1 MTLPKP
7 RLAKTRL
14 QVMWNRL
21 LAVVEEQGQALIRAA
36 FSPIV
41 RESGDISAGIF
52 DIRGRMLAQAVTGT
66 PGHINTMAEAVIN
79 LMERFPTDAM
89 RPGDI
94 YMTNDPW
101 LASGHLNDFLLLQP
115 AFHKG
120 RVVGFTS
127 CTSHL
132 ADLGGKG
139 MGPEGSDVFDEGL
152 LIPPCKLASE
162 GELNAFLM
170 EIVAANSREPIAN
183 EGDIYALI
191 ACCETGVARLTGMM
205 EEFGLD
211 DLNALSDYIIGT
223 SRQGTLDAIAEV
235 PKGTYHSTLQ
245 VDGYDAPITL
255 KAALTVADDHILLDF
270 DGTSGCSD
278 KGINVPLNYATA
290 YSVFALRCIIGADI
304 PNNAGSLEP
313 FRVTGPAGCILNAQP
328 PSPVAMRHSIGQMTP
343 DLVYGCLSQALPDRV
358 PAEGASC
365 LYDVPLRHTTE
376 AARDGGQTF
385 ALELVYNGGTGAR
398 PSSDGLSATAFPSG
412 VWGSQIEPT
421 EATAPIRITR
431 RELRQDSGGAGQ
443 YRGGLGQHIEMVS
456 SSGEDFLVFLS
467 VERVRFAA
475 QGRHGGGPGAK
486 GRIRIGAEGEDL
498 PSKGEFRVPGDT
510 PLILETPGGGG
521 FGEPSARSQNALAR
535 DVDHGLISAEH
546 AREQYGWKDRP

>member
-1 MTLPKP
+1 MTPS
-7 RLAKTRL
+7 KTRL

-89 RPGDI
+89 SPGDI

-152 LIPPCKLASE
+152 LIPPCKLVSE
-162 GELNAFLM
+162 GELNVFLM

-205 EEFGLD
+205 EEV
-211 DLNALSDYIIGT
+211 AL
-223 SRQGTLDAIAEV
+223 
-235 PKGTYHSTLQ
+235 
-245 VDGYDAPITL
+245 
-255 KAALTVADDHILLDF
+255 
-270 DGTSGCSD
+270 
-278 KGINVPLNYATA
+278 
-290 YSVFALRCIIGADI
+290 
-304 PNNAGSLEP
+304 
-313 FRVTGPAGCILNAQP
+313 
-328 PSPVAMRHSIGQMTP
+328 MT
-343 DLVYGCLSQALPDRV
+343 
-358 PAEGASC
+358 
-365 LYDVPLRHTTE
+365 
-376 AARDGGQTF
+376 
-385 ALELVYNGGTGAR
+385 
-398 PSSDGLSATAFPSG
+398 
-412 VWGSQIEPT
+412 
-421 EATAPIRITR
+421 
-431 RELRQDSGGAGQ
+431 
-443 YRGGLGQHIEMVS
+443 
-456 SSGEDFLVFLS
+456 
-467 VERVRFAA
+467 
-475 QGRHGGGPGAK
+475 
-486 GRIRIGAEGEDL
+486 
-498 PSKGEFRVPGDT
+498 
-510 PLILETPGGGG
+510 
-521 FGEPSARSQNALAR
+521 
-535 DVDHGLISAEH
+535 
-546 AREQYGWKDRP
+546 